1 MLILLYV
8 SADHS
13 ASLHQILANCHLRK
27 LLEEIDQS
35 KDPQRRLQQ
44 AMNIPVFVEFAD
56 ECLRVCG
63 LQDDHKT

>member
-1 MLILLYV
+1 MLYLSVDL
-8 SADHS
+8 S
-13 ASLHQILANCHLRK
+13 ASLHQMLANCHLRK

-63 LQDDHKT
+63 LRDDHKM